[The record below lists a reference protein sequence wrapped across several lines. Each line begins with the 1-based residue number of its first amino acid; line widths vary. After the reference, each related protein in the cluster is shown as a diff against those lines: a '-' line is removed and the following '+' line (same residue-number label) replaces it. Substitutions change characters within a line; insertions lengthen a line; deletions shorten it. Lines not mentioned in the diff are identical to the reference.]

1 MFLEM
6 LLLNIRGNTIKYSSK
21 LKKQSNQKE
30 NKLIKEIEYLESLSN
45 NSDANLI
52 CSKKDE
58 LQKLREVKSRGF
70 MIRSRVQDIQMNE
83 KPTKF
88 FCNLEKVKYV
98 DKTIKKIILPNGK
111 LVQSQKE
118 ILAQIRQYYANLFS
132 YKDEKCIDEENLENL
147 FTTKRKLTML
157 ESEALNGP
165 ITITELGS
173 IVKSMKNNKTPG
185 IDGFPADFFK
195 VFWKDFKTYIL
206 RALNESYVSGILPPS
221 LRQTVICCLPKG
233 NKPRDNMKNWRPI
246 SLTSV
251 LYKMATNVIASRLK
265 KVLPDLI
272 SQSQT
277 GFIKGRFIGE
287 STRLVYD
294 VMNYTEVK
302 KIKGLLMF
310 IDFEKAF
317 DSVSWKFMY
326 KVLRHF
332 NFSEEF
338 VNWITLFNNK
348 ITASVLQVG
357 VLSEFFPIERGCKQG
372 DPISPYLFLL
382 CAQVLYE
389 MIQGN
394 TMVKG
399 IKIGQEEI
407 KISQF
412 ADDTTIFMDGSES
425 SLQQILNILE
435 VFGSL
440 SGLKMN
446 MSKTKMV
453 WIGQR
458 KYSKEKLCCASA
470 LNWGTNF
477 FTLLGIDFDVNLQ
490 NIPAHN
496 YSKALTR
503 VEEIISAW
511 KKRALTPLGKITVI
525 KSLILSQ
532 LNHLFM
538 AIPLPN
544 NNFCADLNKKLY
556 KFLWDGKPEKIK
568 CTTICQ
574 NKIDGGLKMPDVEKF
589 IKSLKCTWIRRLI
602 TSPTSPWAKLF
613 ERSYGPIESLFK
625 VGPFWGIKSN
635 KRVPNDFWKEIF
647 VSWNIID
654 QSVQTRTEQ
663 SVLSTCLWYNSK
675 IGNPNIFWKT
685 WSDKGISVIGDIVH
699 QNLKMMSSKEIEV
712 KFGFHIRNFLEYFQV
727 SSMVQRY
734 INDNKHL
741 FIQVY
746 QLERP
751 FIPQH
756 ISLFFQCKQG
766 CRNIYNKVKT
776 KEVECGYRAKWNKD
790 LGIQIDNT
798 TWRRVFYLIFNVEQD
813 NNLIWF
819 QYKLIHRILGTN
831 SQMYKMSI
839 EKSDKCRVCQSDSET
854 FIHLFVKCR
863 YVVDLWKD
871 LEIWIH
877 STLGKLI
884 NFSPLDIILGYLH
897 RDNQYIPINIL
908 IATTKYYIFKSALNK
923 SVPNIS
929 GLKNKLKKKYEEQ
942 FYINSECDFGEKL
955 YTSWGIFNNLFELA

>member
-1 MFLEM
+1 M

-45 NSDANLI
+45 NNDANLI

-98 DKTIKKIILPNGK
+98 DKTMKKIILPNGK

-132 YKDEKCIDEENLENL
+132 CKDEKCIDEENLENL

-265 KVLPDLI
+265 KALSDLI

-389 MIQGN
+389 MIQG
-394 TMVKG
+394 
-399 IKIGQEEI
+399 
-407 KISQF
+407 
-412 ADDTTIFMDGSES
+412 
-425 SLQQILNILE
+425 LW
-435 VFGSL
+435 
-440 SGLKMN
+440 LK
-446 MSKTKMV
+446 V
-453 WIGQR
+453 
-458 KYSKEKLCCASA
+458 
-470 LNWGTNF
+470 
-477 FTLLGIDFDVNLQ
+477 
-490 NIPAHN
+490 
-496 YSKALTR
+496 
-503 VEEIISAW
+503 
-511 KKRALTPLGKITVI
+511 
-525 KSLILSQ
+525 
-532 LNHLFM
+532 
-538 AIPLPN
+538 
-544 NNFCADLNKKLY
+544 
-556 KFLWDGKPEKIK
+556 
-568 CTTICQ
+568 
-574 NKIDGGLKMPDVEKF
+574 
-589 IKSLKCTWIRRLI
+589 
-602 TSPTSPWAKLF
+602 
-613 ERSYGPIESLFK
+613 
-625 VGPFWGIKSN
+625 
-635 KRVPNDFWKEIF
+635 
-647 VSWNIID
+647 
-654 QSVQTRTEQ
+654 
-663 SVLSTCLWYNSK
+663 
-675 IGNPNIFWKT
+675 
-685 WSDKGISVIGDIVH
+685 
-699 QNLKMMSSKEIEV
+699 
-712 KFGFHIRNFLEYFQV
+712 
-727 SSMVQRY
+727 
-734 INDNKHL
+734 
-741 FIQVY
+741 
-746 QLERP
+746 
-751 FIPQH
+751 
-756 ISLFFQCKQG
+756 
-766 CRNIYNKVKT
+766 
-776 KEVECGYRAKWNKD
+776 
-790 LGIQIDNT
+790 
-798 TWRRVFYLIFNVEQD
+798 
-813 NNLIWF
+813 
-819 QYKLIHRILGTN
+819 
-831 SQMYKMSI
+831 
-839 EKSDKCRVCQSDSET
+839 
-854 FIHLFVKCR
+854 
-863 YVVDLWKD
+863 
-871 LEIWIH
+871 
-877 STLGKLI
+877 
-884 NFSPLDIILGYLH
+884 
-897 RDNQYIPINIL
+897 
-908 IATTKYYIFKSALNK
+908 
-923 SVPNIS
+923 
-929 GLKNKLKKKYEEQ
+929 
-942 FYINSECDFGEKL
+942 
-955 YTSWGIFNNLFELA
+955 